1 MRGLDAELLLAG
13 LESAVLIDRAE
24 GEMGLQ
30 RRLQGWVV
38 GVKGGDLREEEDV
51 TATMAEHKVGVNL
64 VSENAG
70 LSFYISIPY

>member
-1 MRGLDAELLLAG
+1 
-13 LESAVLIDRAE
+13 
-24 GEMGLQ
+24 MGLQ